1 MKNKKITFWEL
12 VMLNISALYGIR
24 WIARS
29 TSDAYLGLGAIPMW
43 VILMFLFFVPQALMC
58 AEMAAS
64 YPHDGGLAYWVK
76 VAFGTKYGFLVSW
89 MHWTALIFWFASF
102 LTFFS
107 VNATYMV
114 GRPELANNKLLVLVM
129 SIVIIWILSIA
140 SMKGMEFGKYFTS
153 VGSLGSTVPTVCLI
167 VLSFVAIVFL
177 KKAPSASV
185 FTVATLTPKLNMN
198 SLVAISSI
206 MFAYT
211 GAQLAANF
219 ISEMENPQK
228 NYPRAICTAAAII
241 GVLYAIGSIA
251 MTMLL
256 PTSEIQSST
265 GTLDALLRACELLGI
280 PTLFV
285 QVIALG
291 IALSVLGALVLYIA
305 QPTKMLF
312 GFVEPGVFSE
322 RITKVNEHGIPTKA
336 IVFQATLISVLLIG
350 VSYLPGVEAIYN
362 MLVTMTALTTLFPY
376 VFLFLAYGKIKREKE
391 DLDGLYVMTK
401 NKKLA
406 STVTYAVT
414 ALCVFAIICSA
425 LPIMGSTQENIIYE
439 AELIGGSILI
449 IVSGLL
455 IWKKSGLENKV
466 IPVRDVKQTVP
477 ESEPETSGE
486 K

>member
-1 MKNKKITFWEL
+1 MGNKKITFWEL
-12 VMLNISALYGIR
+12 VMLNISALFGIR

-29 TSDAYLGLGAIPMW
+29 TSDTYLGLGAIPMW
-43 VILMFLFFVPQALMC
+43 VLMMFLFFVPQAFMC

-114 GRPELANNKLLVLVM
+114 GRPDLANNKLLVLIM
-129 SIVIIWILSIA
+129 SIAIIWILSIA
-140 SMKGMEFGKYFTS
+140 SMKGMEFGKYLTS
-153 VGSLGSTVPTVCLI
+153 AGSLGSTVPTVCLI
-167 VLSFVAIVFL
+167 VMSFLAVVIL

-185 FTVATLTPKLNMN
+185 YSVATMTPKLTMS
-198 SLVAISSI
+198 SLVEISSI
-206 MFAYT
+206 MFSYT

-228 NYPRAICTAAAII
+228 NYPKAIITAAAII
-241 GVLYAIGSIA
+241 GVLYVIGSTA
-251 MTMLL
+251 LTMLL
-256 PTSEIQSST
+256 PTSKIQSST
-265 GTLDALLRACELLGI
+265 GVLDALTRACDLLGV
-280 PTLFV
+280 PMVFV
-285 QVIALG
+285 QVVAFG

-406 STVTYAVT
+406 AVVTYSVF
-414 ALCVFAIICSA
+414 ALCVFAIICAA
-425 LPIMGSTQENIIYE
+425 LPIMGNTHDNIIYE
-439 AELIGGSILI
+439 AEMIGGSVLI
-449 IVSGLL
+449 VASGLL
-455 IWKKSGLENKV
+455 IWKRSGLKNKV
-466 IPVRDVKQTVP
+466 IPVKDVTQSVP
-477 ESEPETSGE
+477 ESESNE
-486 K
+486 

>member
-1 MKNKKITFWEL
+1 MGNKKITFWEL
-12 VMLNISALYGIR
+12 VMLNISALFGIR

-29 TSDAYLGLGAIPMW
+29 TSDTYLGLGAIPMW
-43 VILMFLFFVPQALMC
+43 VLMMFLFFVPQAFMC

-114 GRPELANNKLLVLVM
+114 GRPDLANNKLLVLIM
-129 SIVIIWILSIA
+129 SIAIIWILSIA
-140 SMKGMEFGKYFTS
+140 SMKGMEFGKYLTS
-153 VGSLGSTVPTVCLI
+153 AGSLGSTVPTVCLI
-167 VLSFVAIVFL
+167 VMSFLAVVIL

-185 FTVATLTPKLNMN
+185 YSVATMTPKLTMS
-198 SLVAISSI
+198 SLVEISSI
-206 MFAYT
+206 MFSYT

-228 NYPRAICTAAAII
+228 NYPKAIITAAAII
-241 GVLYAIGSIA
+241 GVLYVIGSTA
-251 MTMLL
+251 LTMLL
-256 PTSEIQSST
+256 PPSKIQSST
-265 GTLDALLRACELLGI
+265 GILDALTRACELLGV
-280 PTLFV
+280 PMVFV
-285 QVIALG
+285 QVVAFG

-336 IVFQATLISVLLIG
+336 VIFQAILVSTLLIG
-350 VSYLPGVEAIYN
+350 VSYLPGVEVIYN
-362 MLVTMTALTTLFPY
+362 TLVTMTALTTLFPY

-391 DLDGLYVMTK
+391 DLEGLYVMTK

-406 STVTYAVT
+406 AVVTYSVF
-414 ALCVFAIICSA
+414 ALCVFAIICAA
-425 LPIMGSTQENIIYE
+425 LPIMGNTHDNIIYE
-439 AELIGGSILI
+439 AEMIGGSVLI
-449 IVSGLL
+449 VASGLL
-455 IWKKSGLENKV
+455 IWKRSGLKNKV
-466 IPVRDVKQTVP
+466 IPVKDVTQSVP
-477 ESEPETSGE
+477 ESESNE
-486 K
+486 

>member
-1 MKNKKITFWEL
+1 MGNKKITFWEL
-12 VMLNISALYGIR
+12 VMLNISALFGIR

-29 TSDAYLGLGAIPMW
+29 TSDTYLGLGAIPMW
-43 VILMFLFFVPQALMC
+43 VLMMFLFFVPQAFMC

-114 GRPELANNKLLVLVM
+114 GRPDLANNKLLVLIM
-129 SIVIIWILSIA
+129 SIAIIWILSIA
-140 SMKGMEFGKYFTS
+140 SMKGMEFGKYLTS
-153 VGSLGSTVPTVCLI
+153 AGSLGSTVPTVCLI
-167 VLSFVAIVFL
+167 VMSFLAVAIL

-185 FTVATLTPKLNMN
+185 YSVATMTPKLTMS
-198 SLVAISSI
+198 SLVEISSI
-206 MFAYT
+206 MFSYT

-228 NYPRAICTAAAII
+228 NYPKAIITAAAII
-241 GVLYAIGSIA
+241 GVLYVIGSTA
-251 MTMLL
+251 LTMLL
-256 PTSEIQSST
+256 PTSKIQSST
-265 GTLDALLRACELLGI
+265 GVLDALTRACELLGV
-280 PTLFV
+280 PMVFV
-285 QVIALG
+285 QVVAFG

-336 IVFQATLISVLLIG
+336 VIFQAILVSTLLIG
-350 VSYLPGVEAIYN
+350 VSYLPGVEVIYN
-362 MLVTMTALTTLFPY
+362 TLVTMTALTTLFPY

-406 STVTYAVT
+406 AVVTYSVF
-414 ALCVFAIICSA
+414 ALCVFAIVCAA
-425 LPIMGSTQENIIYE
+425 LPIMGNTRDNIIYE
-439 AELIGGSILI
+439 AEMIGGSVLI
-449 IVSGLL
+449 VASGLL
-455 IWKKSGLENKV
+455 IWKRSGLKNKV
-466 IPVRDVKQTVP
+466 IPVKDVKQSVP
-477 ESEPETSGE
+477 ESESNE
-486 K
+486 

>member
-1 MKNKKITFWEL
+1 MGNKKITFWEL
-12 VMLNISALYGIR
+12 VMLNISALFGIR

-29 TSDAYLGLGAIPMW
+29 TSDTYLGLGAIPMW
-43 VILMFLFFVPQALMC
+43 VLMMFLFFVPQAFMC

-114 GRPELANNKLLVLVM
+114 GRPDLANNKLLVLIM
-129 SIVIIWILSIA
+129 SIAIIWILSIA
-140 SMKGMEFGKYFTS
+140 SMKGMEFGKYLTS
-153 VGSLGSTVPTVCLI
+153 AGSLGSTVPTVCLI
-167 VLSFVAIVFL
+167 VMSFLAVVIL

-185 FTVATLTPKLNMN
+185 YSVATMTPKLTMS
-198 SLVAISSI
+198 SLVEISSI
-206 MFAYT
+206 MFSYT

-228 NYPRAICTAAAII
+228 NYPKAIITAAAII
-241 GVLYAIGSIA
+241 GVLYVIGSTA
-251 MTMLL
+251 LTMLL
-256 PTSEIQSST
+256 PTSKIQSST
-265 GTLDALLRACELLGI
+265 GVLDALTRACELLGV
-280 PTLFV
+280 PMVFV
-285 QVIALG
+285 QVVAFG

-406 STVTYAVT
+406 AVVTYSVF
-414 ALCVFAIICSA
+414 ALCVFAIICAA
-425 LPIMGSTQENIIYE
+425 LPIMGNTHDNIIYE
-439 AELIGGSILI
+439 AEMIGGSVLI
-449 IVSGLL
+449 VASGLL
-455 IWKKSGLENKV
+455 IWKRSGLKNKV
-466 IPVRDVKQTVP
+466 IPVKDVTQSVP
-477 ESEPETSGE
+477 ESESNE
-486 K
+486 

>member
-1 MKNKKITFWEL
+1 MGNKKITFWEL
-12 VMLNISALYGIR
+12 VMLNISALFGIR

-29 TSDAYLGLGAIPMW
+29 TSDTYLGLGAIPMW
-43 VILMFLFFVPQALMC
+43 VLMMFLFFVPQAFMC

-114 GRPELANNKLLVLVM
+114 GRPDLANNKLLVLIM
-129 SIVIIWILSIA
+129 SIAIIWILSIA
-140 SMKGMEFGKYFTS
+140 SMKGMEFGKYLTS
-153 VGSLGSTVPTVCLI
+153 AGSLGSTVPTVCLI
-167 VLSFVAIVFL
+167 VMSFLAVVIL

-185 FTVATLTPKLNMN
+185 YSVATMTPKLTMS
-198 SLVAISSI
+198 SLVEISSI
-206 MFAYT
+206 MFSYT

-228 NYPRAICTAAAII
+228 NYPKAIITAAAII
-241 GVLYAIGSIA
+241 GVLYVIGSTA
-251 MTMLL
+251 LTMLL
-256 PTSEIQSST
+256 PTSKIQSST
-265 GTLDALLRACELLGI
+265 GVLDALTRACELLGV
-280 PTLFV
+280 PMVFV
-285 QVIALG
+285 QVVAFG

-336 IVFQATLISVLLIG
+336 VIFQAIMVSTLLIG
-350 VSYLPGVEAIYN
+350 VSYLPGVEVIYN
-362 MLVTMTALTTLFPY
+362 TLVTMTALTTLFPY

-406 STVTYAVT
+406 AVVTYSVF
-414 ALCVFAIICSA
+414 ALCVFAIICAA
-425 LPIMGSTQENIIYE
+425 LPIMGNTHDNIIYE
-439 AELIGGSILI
+439 AEMIGGSVLI
-449 IVSGLL
+449 VASGLL
-455 IWKKSGLENKV
+455 IWKRSGLKNKV
-466 IPVRDVKQTVP
+466 IPVKDVTQSVP
-477 ESEPETSGE
+477 ESESNE
-486 K
+486 

>member
-1 MKNKKITFWEL
+1 MGKKKITFWEL

-43 VILMFLFFVPQALMC
+43 VILMFIFFVPQALMC
-58 AEMAAS
+58 AELASS
-64 YPHDGGLAYWVK
+64 YPNDGGLAYWVK
-76 VAFGTKYGFLVSW
+76 VAYGTKYGFLVSW

-107 VNATYMV
+107 VNATYMI
-114 GRPELANNKLLVLVM
+114 GRPDLANNKLLVLVM
-129 SIVIIWILSIA
+129 SIIIIWVLSIA

-167 VLSFVAIVFL
+167 VLSFLAIVFL

-185 FTVATLTPKLNMN
+185 FTVANLTPKLNMN

-265 GTLDALLRACELLGI
+265 GTLDALMRACELLGI
-280 PTLFV
+280 PSVFV
-285 QVIALG
+285 QVIAFG

-312 GFVEPGVFSE
+312 GFVEPGVFSKK
-322 RITKVNEHGIPTKA
+322 ITEVNEHGIPTKA
-336 IVFQATLISVLLIG
+336 VIFQAILISALLAG

-362 MLVTMTALTTLFPY
+362 ALVTMTALTTLFPY
-376 VFLFLAYGKIKREKE
+376 VLLFLAYGKIKREKE
-391 DLDGLYVMTK
+391 DIPGLYVMTK

-406 STVTYAVT
+406 SVVTYAVT

-425 LPIMGSTQENIIYE
+425 LPIMGSTHENIIYE
-439 AELIGGSILI
+439 AELIGGGALI
-449 IVSGLL
+449 IISGLL
-455 IWKKSGLENKV
+455 IWKHSGLPNKV
-466 IPVRDVKQTVP
+466 IPVKEVKQTVL
-477 ESEPETSGE
+477 EDDEEKGE
-486 K
+486 

>member
-1 MKNKKITFWEL
+1 MGNKKITFWEL
-12 VMLNISALYGIR
+12 VMLNISALFGIR

-29 TSDAYLGLGAIPMW
+29 TSDTYLGLGAIPMW
-43 VILMFLFFVPQALMC
+43 VIMMFLFFVPQAFMC

-114 GRPELANNKLLVLVM
+114 GRPDLANNKLLVLIM
-129 SIVIIWILSIA
+129 SIAIIWILSIA
-140 SMKGMEFGKYFTS
+140 SMKGMEFGKYLTS
-153 VGSLGSTVPTVCLI
+153 AGSLGSTVPTVCLI
-167 VLSFVAIVFL
+167 VMSFLAVVIL

-185 FTVATLTPKLNMN
+185 YSVATMTPKLTMS
-198 SLVAISSI
+198 SLVEISSI
-206 MFAYT
+206 MFSYT

-228 NYPRAICTAAAII
+228 NYPKAIITAAAII
-241 GVLYAIGSIA
+241 GVLYVIGSTA
-251 MTMLL
+251 LTMLL
-256 PTSEIQSST
+256 PTSKIQSST
-265 GTLDALLRACELLGI
+265 GVLDALTRACELLGV
-280 PTLFV
+280 PMVFV
-285 QVIALG
+285 QVVAFG
-291 IALSVLGALVLYIA
+291 IALSVSGALVLYIA

-336 IVFQATLISVLLIG
+336 VIFQAILVSTLLIG
-350 VSYLPGVEAIYN
+350 VSYLPGVEVIYN
-362 MLVTMTALTTLFPY
+362 TLVTMTALTTLFPY

-406 STVTYAVT
+406 AVATYSVF
-414 ALCVFAIICSA
+414 ALCVFAIICAA
-425 LPIMGSTQENIIYE
+425 LPIMGNTHDNIIY
-439 AELIGGSILI
+439 
-449 IVSGLL
+449 
-455 IWKKSGLENKV
+455 
-466 IPVRDVKQTVP
+466 
-477 ESEPETSGE
+477 
-486 K
+486 

>member
-1 MKNKKITFWEL
+1 MGNKKITFWEL
-12 VMLNISALYGIR
+12 VMLNISALFGIR

-29 TSDAYLGLGAIPMW
+29 TSDTYLGLGAIPMW
-43 VILMFLFFVPQALMC
+43 VLMMFLFFVPQAFMC

-114 GRPELANNKLLVLVM
+114 GRPDLANNKLLVLIM
-129 SIVIIWILSIA
+129 SIAIIWILSIA
-140 SMKGMEFGKYFTS
+140 SMKGMEFGKYLTS
-153 VGSLGSTVPTVCLI
+153 AGSLGSTVPTVCLI
-167 VLSFVAIVFL
+167 VMSFLAVVIL

-185 FTVATLTPKLNMN
+185 YSVATMTPKLTMS
-198 SLVAISSI
+198 SLVEISSI
-206 MFAYT
+206 MFSYT

-228 NYPRAICTAAAII
+228 NYPKAIITAAAII
-241 GVLYAIGSIA
+241 GVLYVIGSTA
-251 MTMLL
+251 LTMLL
-256 PTSEIQSST
+256 PTSKIQSST
-265 GTLDALLRACELLGI
+265 GVLDALTRACDLLGV
-280 PTLFV
+280 PMVFV
-285 QVIALG
+285 QVVAFG

-336 IVFQATLISVLLIG
+336 VIFQAILVSTLLIG
-350 VSYLPGVEAIYN
+350 VSYLPGVEVIYN
-362 MLVTMTALTTLFPY
+362 TLVTMTALTTLFPY

-406 STVTYAVT
+406 AVVTYSVF
-414 ALCVFAIICSA
+414 ALCVFAIICAA
-425 LPIMGSTQENIIYE
+425 LPIMGNTHDNIIYE
-439 AELIGGSILI
+439 AEMIGGSVLI
-449 IVSGLL
+449 VASGLL
-455 IWKKSGLENKV
+455 IWKRSGLKNKV
-466 IPVRDVKQTVP
+466 IPVKDVTQSVP
-477 ESEPETSGE
+477 ESESNE
-486 K
+486 

>member
-1 MKNKKITFWEL
+1 MGNKKITFWEL
-12 VMLNISALYGIR
+12 VMLNISALFGIR

-29 TSDAYLGLGAIPMW
+29 TSDTYLGLGAIPMW
-43 VILMFLFFVPQALMC
+43 VLMMFLFFVPQAFMC

-114 GRPELANNKLLVLVM
+114 GRPDLANNKLLVLIM
-129 SIVIIWILSIA
+129 SIAIIWILSIA
-140 SMKGMEFGKYFTS
+140 SMKGMEFGKYLTS
-153 VGSLGSTVPTVCLI
+153 AGSLGSTVPTVCLI
-167 VLSFVAIVFL
+167 VMSFLTVVIL

-185 FTVATLTPKLNMN
+185 YSVATMTPKLTMS
-198 SLVAISSI
+198 SLVEISSI
-206 MFAYT
+206 MFSYT

-228 NYPRAICTAAAII
+228 NYPKAIITAAAII
-241 GVLYAIGSIA
+241 GVLYVIGSTA
-251 MTMLL
+251 LTMLL
-256 PTSEIQSST
+256 PTSKIQSST
-265 GTLDALLRACELLGI
+265 GVLDALTRACELLGV
-280 PTLFV
+280 PMVFV
-285 QVIALG
+285 QVVAFG

-336 IVFQATLISVLLIG
+336 VIFQAILVSTLLIG
-350 VSYLPGVEAIYN
+350 VSYLPGVEVIYN
-362 MLVTMTALTTLFPY
+362 TLVTMTALTTLFPY

-406 STVTYAVT
+406 AVVTYSVF
-414 ALCVFAIICSA
+414 ALCVFAIVCAA
-425 LPIMGSTQENIIYE
+425 LPIMGNTRDNIIYE
-439 AELIGGSILI
+439 AEMIGGSVLI
-449 IVSGLL
+449 VASGLL
-455 IWKKSGLENKV
+455 IWKRSGLKNKV
-466 IPVRDVKQTVP
+466 IPVKDVKQSVP
-477 ESEPETSGE
+477 ESESNE
-486 K
+486 

>member
-1 MKNKKITFWEL
+1 MGNKKITFWEL
-12 VMLNISALYGIR
+12 VMLNISALFGIR

-29 TSDAYLGLGAIPMW
+29 TSDTYLGLGAIPMW
-43 VILMFLFFVPQALMC
+43 VLMMFLFFVPQAFMC

-114 GRPELANNKLLVLVM
+114 GRPDLADNKLLVLIM
-129 SIVIIWILSIA
+129 SIAIIWILSIA
-140 SMKGMEFGKYFTS
+140 SMKGMEFGKYLTS
-153 VGSLGSTVPTVCLI
+153 AGSLGSTVPTVCLI
-167 VLSFVAIVFL
+167 VMSFLAVVIL

-185 FTVATLTPKLNMN
+185 YSVATMTPKLTMS
-198 SLVAISSI
+198 SLVEISSI
-206 MFAYT
+206 MFSYT

-228 NYPRAICTAAAII
+228 NYPKAIITAAAII
-241 GVLYAIGSIA
+241 GVLYVIGSTA
-251 MTMLL
+251 LTMLL
-256 PTSEIQSST
+256 PTSKIQSST
-265 GTLDALLRACELLGI
+265 GVLDALTRACELLGV
-280 PTLFV
+280 PMVFV
-285 QVIALG
+285 QVVAFG

-336 IVFQATLISVLLIG
+336 VIFQAILVSTLLIG
-350 VSYLPGVEAIYN
+350 VSYLPGVEVIYN
-362 MLVTMTALTTLFPY
+362 TLVTMTALTTLFPY

-391 DLDGLYVMTK
+391 DLEGLDVMTK

-406 STVTYAVT
+406 AVVTYSVF
-414 ALCVFAIICSA
+414 ALCVFAIICAA
-425 LPIMGSTQENIIYE
+425 LPIMGNTHDNIIYE
-439 AELIGGSILI
+439 AEMIGGSVLI
-449 IVSGLL
+449 VASGLL
-455 IWKKSGLENKV
+455 IWKRSGLKNKV
-466 IPVRDVKQTVP
+466 IPVKDVTQSVP
-477 ESEPETSGE
+477 ESESNE
-486 K
+486 

>member
-1 MKNKKITFWEL
+1 MGNKKITFWEL
-12 VMLNISALYGIR
+12 VMLNISALFGIR

-29 TSDAYLGLGAIPMW
+29 TSDTYLGLGAIPMW
-43 VILMFLFFVPQALMC
+43 VLMMFLFFVPQAFMC

-114 GRPELANNKLLVLVM
+114 GRPDLANNKLLVLIM
-129 SIVIIWILSIA
+129 SIAIIWILSIA
-140 SMKGMEFGKYFTS
+140 SMKGMEFGKYLTS
-153 VGSLGSTVPTVCLI
+153 AGSLGSTVPTVCLI
-167 VLSFVAIVFL
+167 VMSFLAVVVL

-185 FTVATLTPKLNMN
+185 YSVATMTPKLTMS
-198 SLVAISSI
+198 SLVEISSI
-206 MFAYT
+206 MFSYT

-228 NYPRAICTAAAII
+228 NYPKAIITAAAII
-241 GVLYAIGSIA
+241 GVLYVIGSTA
-251 MTMLL
+251 LTMLL
-256 PTSEIQSST
+256 PTSKIQSST
-265 GTLDALLRACELLGI
+265 GVLDALTRACELLGV
-280 PTLFV
+280 PMVFV
-285 QVIALG
+285 QVVAFG

-336 IVFQATLISVLLIG
+336 VIFQAILVSTLLIG
-350 VSYLPGVEAIYN
+350 VSYLRGVEVIYN
-362 MLVTMTALTTLFPY
+362 TLVTMTALTTLFPY

-406 STVTYAVT
+406 AVVTYSVF
-414 ALCVFAIICSA
+414 ALCVFAIICAA
-425 LPIMGSTQENIIYE
+425 LPIMGNTRDNIIYE
-439 AELIGGSILI
+439 AEMIGGSVLI
-449 IVSGLL
+449 VASGLL
-455 IWKKSGLENKV
+455 IWKRSGLKNKV
-466 IPVRDVKQTVP
+466 IPVKDVTQSVP
-477 ESEPETSGE
+477 ESESNE
-486 K
+486 

>member
-1 MKNKKITFWEL
+1 MGNKKITFWEL
-12 VMLNISALYGIR
+12 VMLNISALFGIR

-29 TSDAYLGLGAIPMW
+29 TSDTYLGLGAIPMW
-43 VILMFLFFVPQALMC
+43 VLMMFLFFVPQAFMC

-114 GRPELANNKLLVLVM
+114 GRPDLANNKLLVLIM
-129 SIVIIWILSIA
+129 SIAIIWILSIA
-140 SMKGMEFGKYFTS
+140 SMKGMEFGKYLTS
-153 VGSLGSTVPTVCLI
+153 AGSLGSTVPTVCLI
-167 VLSFVAIVFL
+167 VMSFLTVVIL

-185 FTVATLTPKLNMN
+185 YSMATMTPKLTMS
-198 SLVAISSI
+198 SLVEISSI
-206 MFAYT
+206 MFSYT

-228 NYPRAICTAAAII
+228 NYPKAIITAAAII
-241 GVLYAIGSIA
+241 GVLYVIGSTA
-251 MTMLL
+251 LTMLL
-256 PTSEIQSST
+256 PPSKIQSST
-265 GTLDALLRACELLGI
+265 GVLDALTRACELLGV
-280 PTLFV
+280 PMVFV
-285 QVIALG
+285 QVVAFG

-336 IVFQATLISVLLIG
+336 VIFQAILVSTLLIG
-350 VSYLPGVEAIYN
+350 VSYLPGVEVIYN
-362 MLVTMTALTTLFPY
+362 TLVTMTALTTLFPY

-391 DLDGLYVMTK
+391 DLAGLYVMTK

-406 STVTYAVT
+406 AVVTYSVF
-414 ALCVFAIICSA
+414 ALCVFAIICAA
-425 LPIMGSTQENIIYE
+425 LPIMGNTHDNIIYE
-439 AELIGGSILI
+439 AEMIGGSVLI
-449 IVSGLL
+449 VASGLL
-455 IWKKSGLENKV
+455 IWKRSGLKNKV
-466 IPVRDVKQTVP
+466 IPVKDVKQSVP
-477 ESEPETSGE
+477 ESESNE
-486 K
+486 

>member
-1 MKNKKITFWEL
+1 MGNKKITFWEL
-12 VMLNISALYGIR
+12 VMLNISALFGIR

-29 TSDAYLGLGAIPMW
+29 TSDTYLGLGAIPMW
-43 VILMFLFFVPQALMC
+43 VLMMFLFFVPQAFMC

-114 GRPELANNKLLVLVM
+114 GRPDLANNKLLVLIM
-129 SIVIIWILSIA
+129 SIAIIWILSIA
-140 SMKGMEFGKYFTS
+140 SMKGMEFGKYLTS
-153 VGSLGSTVPTVCLI
+153 AGSLGSTVPTVCLI
-167 VLSFVAIVFL
+167 VMSFLAVVVL

-185 FTVATLTPKLNMN
+185 YSVATMTPKLTMS
-198 SLVAISSI
+198 SLVEISSI
-206 MFAYT
+206 MFSYT

-228 NYPRAICTAAAII
+228 NYPKAIITAAAII
-241 GVLYAIGSIA
+241 GVLYVIGSTA
-251 MTMLL
+251 LTMLL
-256 PTSEIQSST
+256 PTSKIQSST
-265 GTLDALLRACELLGI
+265 GVLDALTRACELLGV
-280 PTLFV
+280 PMVFV
-285 QVIALG
+285 QVVAFG

-336 IVFQATLISVLLIG
+336 VIFQAILVSTLLIG
-350 VSYLPGVEAIYN
+350 VSYLPGVEVIYN
-362 MLVTMTALTTLFPY
+362 TLVTMTALTTLFPY

-406 STVTYAVT
+406 AVVTYSVF
-414 ALCVFAIICSA
+414 ALCVFAIICAA
-425 LPIMGSTQENIIYE
+425 LPIMGNTRDNIIYE
-439 AELIGGSILI
+439 AEMIGGSVLI
-449 IVSGLL
+449 VASGLL
-455 IWKKSGLENKV
+455 IWKRSGLKNKV
-466 IPVRDVKQTVP
+466 IPVKDVTQSVP
-477 ESEPETSGE
+477 ESESNE
-486 K
+486 

>member
-1 MKNKKITFWEL
+1 MGNKKITFWEL
-12 VMLNISALYGIR
+12 VMLNISALFGIR

-29 TSDAYLGLGAIPMW
+29 TSDTYLGLGAIPMW
-43 VILMFLFFVPQALMC
+43 VLMMFLFFVPQAFMC

-114 GRPELANNKLLVLVM
+114 GRPDLADNKLLVLIM
-129 SIVIIWILSIA
+129 SIAIIWILSIA
-140 SMKGMEFGKYFTS
+140 SMKGMEFGKYLTS
-153 VGSLGSTVPTVCLI
+153 AGSLGSTVPTVCLI
-167 VLSFVAIVFL
+167 VMSFLAVVIL

-185 FTVATLTPKLNMN
+185 YSVATMTPKLTMS
-198 SLVAISSI
+198 SLVEISSI
-206 MFAYT
+206 MFSYT

-228 NYPRAICTAAAII
+228 NYPKAIITAAAII
-241 GVLYAIGSIA
+241 GVLYVIGSTA
-251 MTMLL
+251 LTMLL
-256 PTSEIQSST
+256 PTSKIQSST
-265 GTLDALLRACELLGI
+265 GVLDALTRACELLGV
-280 PTLFV
+280 PMVFV
-285 QVIALG
+285 QVVAFG

-336 IVFQATLISVLLIG
+336 VIFQAILVSTLLIG
-350 VSYLPGVEAIYN
+350 VSYLPGVEVIYN
-362 MLVTMTALTTLFPY
+362 TLVTMTALTTLFPY

-391 DLDGLYVMTK
+391 DLEGLYVMTK

-406 STVTYAVT
+406 AVVTYSVF
-414 ALCVFAIICSA
+414 ALCVFAIICAA
-425 LPIMGSTQENIIYE
+425 LPIMGNTHDNIIYE
-439 AELIGGSILI
+439 AEMIGGSVLI
-449 IVSGLL
+449 VASGLL
-455 IWKKSGLENKV
+455 IWKRSGLKNKV
-466 IPVRDVKQTVP
+466 IPVKDVTQSVP
-477 ESEPETSGE
+477 ESESNE
-486 K
+486 

>member
-1 MKNKKITFWEL
+1 MGNKKITFWEL
-12 VMLNISALYGIR
+12 VMLNISALFGIR

-29 TSDAYLGLGAIPMW
+29 TSDTYLGLGAIPMW
-43 VILMFLFFVPQALMC
+43 VLMMFLFFVPQAFMC

-114 GRPELANNKLLVLVM
+114 GRPDLANNKLLVLIM
-129 SIVIIWILSIA
+129 SIAIIWILSIA
-140 SMKGMEFGKYFTS
+140 SMKGMEFGKYLTS
-153 VGSLGSTVPTVCLI
+153 AGSLGSTVPTVCLI
-167 VLSFVAIVFL
+167 VMSFLAVAIL

-185 FTVATLTPKLNMN
+185 YSVATMTPKLTMS
-198 SLVAISSI
+198 SLVEISSI
-206 MFAYT
+206 MFSYT

-228 NYPRAICTAAAII
+228 NYPKAIITAAAII
-241 GVLYAIGSIA
+241 GVLYVIGSTA
-251 MTMLL
+251 LTMLL
-256 PTSEIQSST
+256 PTSKIQSST
-265 GTLDALLRACELLGI
+265 GVLDALTRACELLGV
-280 PTLFV
+280 PMVFV
-285 QVIALG
+285 QVVAFG

-336 IVFQATLISVLLIG
+336 VIFQAILVSTLLIG
-350 VSYLPGVEAIYN
+350 VSYLPGVEVIYN
-362 MLVTMTALTTLFPY
+362 TLVTMTALTTLFPY

-391 DLDGLYVMTK
+391 DLDGLYVMTT

-406 STVTYAVT
+406 AVVTYSVF
-414 ALCVFAIICSA
+414 ALCVFAIVCAA
-425 LPIMGSTQENIIYE
+425 LPIMGNTRDNIIYE
-439 AELIGGSILI
+439 AEMIGGSVLI
-449 IVSGLL
+449 VASGLL
-455 IWKKSGLENKV
+455 IWKRSGLKNKV
-466 IPVRDVKQTVP
+466 IPVKDVKQSVP
-477 ESEPETSGE
+477 ESESNE
-486 K
+486 

>member
-1 MKNKKITFWEL
+1 MGNKKITFWEL
-12 VMLNISALYGIR
+12 VMLNISALFGIR

-29 TSDAYLGLGAIPMW
+29 TSDTYLGLGAIPMW
-43 VILMFLFFVPQALMC
+43 VLMMFLFFVPQAFMC

-76 VAFGTKYGFLVSW
+76 VAFRTKYGFLVSW

-114 GRPELANNKLLVLVM
+114 GRPDLANNKLLVLIM
-129 SIVIIWILSIA
+129 SIAIIWILSIA
-140 SMKGMEFGKYFTS
+140 SMKGMEFGKYLTS
-153 VGSLGSTVPTVCLI
+153 AGSLGSTVPTVCLI
-167 VLSFVAIVFL
+167 VMSFLAVVIL

-185 FTVATLTPKLNMN
+185 YSVATMTPKLTMS
-198 SLVAISSI
+198 SLVEISSI
-206 MFAYT
+206 MFSYT
-211 GAQLAANF
+211 GAQLAAIF

-228 NYPRAICTAAAII
+228 NYPKAIITAAAII
-241 GVLYAIGSIA
+241 GVLYVIGSTA
-251 MTMLL
+251 LTMLL
-256 PTSEIQSST
+256 PTSKIQSST
-265 GTLDALLRACELLGI
+265 GVLDALTRACELLGV
-280 PTLFV
+280 PMVFV
-285 QVIALG
+285 QVVAFG

-336 IVFQATLISVLLIG
+336 VIFQAILVSTLLIG
-350 VSYLPGVEAIYN
+350 VSYLPGVEVIYN
-362 MLVTMTALTTLFPY
+362 TLVTMTALTTLFPY

-406 STVTYAVT
+406 AVVTYSVF
-414 ALCVFAIICSA
+414 ALCVFAIICAA
-425 LPIMGSTQENIIYE
+425 LPIMGNTHDNIIYE
-439 AELIGGSILI
+439 AEMIGGSVLI
-449 IVSGLL
+449 VASGLL
-455 IWKKSGLENKV
+455 IWKRSGLKNKV
-466 IPVRDVKQTVP
+466 IPVKDVTQSVP
-477 ESEPETSGE
+477 ESESNE
-486 K
+486 

>member
-1 MKNKKITFWEL
+1 MGNKKITFWEL
-12 VMLNISALYGIR
+12 VMLNISALFGIR

-29 TSDAYLGLGAIPMW
+29 TSDTYLGLGAIPMW
-43 VILMFLFFVPQALMC
+43 VLMMFLFFVPQAFMC

-114 GRPELANNKLLVLVM
+114 GRPDLADNKLLVLIM
-129 SIVIIWILSIA
+129 SIAIIWILSIA
-140 SMKGMEFGKYFTS
+140 SMKGMEFGKYLTS
-153 VGSLGSTVPTVCLI
+153 AGSLGSTVPTVCLI
-167 VLSFVAIVFL
+167 VMSFLAVVIL

-185 FTVATLTPKLNMN
+185 YSVATMTPKLTMS
-198 SLVAISSI
+198 SLVEISSI
-206 MFAYT
+206 MFSYT

-228 NYPRAICTAAAII
+228 NYPKAIITAAAII
-241 GVLYAIGSIA
+241 GVLYVIGSTA
-251 MTMLL
+251 LTMLL
-256 PTSEIQSST
+256 PPSKIQSST
-265 GTLDALLRACELLGI
+265 GVLDALTRACELLGV
-280 PTLFV
+280 PMVFV
-285 QVIALG
+285 QVVAFG

-336 IVFQATLISVLLIG
+336 VIFQAILVYTLLIG
-350 VSYLPGVEAIYN
+350 VSYLPGVEVIYN
-362 MLVTMTALTTLFPY
+362 TLVTMTALTTLFPY

-391 DLDGLYVMTK
+391 DLAGLYVMTK

-406 STVTYAVT
+406 AVVTYSVF
-414 ALCVFAIICSA
+414 ALCVFAIICAA
-425 LPIMGSTQENIIYE
+425 LPIMGNTHDNIIYE
-439 AELIGGSILI
+439 AEMIGGSVLI
-449 IVSGLL
+449 VASGLL
-455 IWKKSGLENKV
+455 IWKRSGLKNKV
-466 IPVRDVKQTVP
+466 IPVKDVKQSVP
-477 ESEPETSGE
+477 ESESNE
-486 K
+486 

>member
-1 MKNKKITFWEL
+1 MGNKKITFWEL
-12 VMLNISALYGIR
+12 VMLNISALFGIR

-29 TSDAYLGLGAIPMW
+29 TSDTYLGLGAIPMW
-43 VILMFLFFVPQALMC
+43 VLMMFLFFVPQAFMC

-89 MHWTALIFWFASF
+89 MHWTALIFWFACF

-114 GRPELANNKLLVLVM
+114 GRSDLANNKLPVLIM
-129 SIVIIWILSIA
+129 SIAIIWILSIA
-140 SMKGMEFGKYFTS
+140 SMKGMEFGKYLTS
-153 VGSLGSTVPTVCLI
+153 AGSLGSTVPTVCLI
-167 VLSFVAIVFL
+167 VMSFLAVVIL

-185 FTVATLTPKLNMN
+185 YSVATMTPKLTMS
-198 SLVAISSI
+198 SLVEISSI
-206 MFAYT
+206 MFSYT

-228 NYPRAICTAAAII
+228 NYPKAIITAAAII
-241 GVLYAIGSIA
+241 GVLYVIGSTA
-251 MTMLL
+251 LTMLL
-256 PTSEIQSST
+256 PPSKIQSST
-265 GTLDALLRACELLGI
+265 GILDALTRACELLGVPMVFI
-280 PTLFV
+280 
-285 QVIALG
+285 QVVAFG

-336 IVFQATLISVLLIG
+336 VIFQAILVSTLLIG
-350 VSYLPGVEAIYN
+350 VSYLPGVEVIYN
-362 MLVTMTALTTLFPY
+362 TLVTMTALTTLFPY

-391 DLDGLYVMTK
+391 DLEGLYVMTK

-406 STVTYAVT
+406 AVVTYSVF
-414 ALCVFAIICSA
+414 ALCVFAIICAA
-425 LPIMGSTQENIIYE
+425 LPIMGNTHDNIIYE
-439 AELIGGSILI
+439 AEMIGGSVLI
-449 IVSGLL
+449 VASGLL
-455 IWKKSGLENKV
+455 IWKRSGLKNKV
-466 IPVRDVKQTVP
+466 IPVKDVKQSVP
-477 ESEPETSGE
+477 GSESNE
-486 K
+486 

>member
-1 MKNKKITFWEL
+1 MGNKKITFWEL
-12 VMLNISALYGIR
+12 VMLNISALFGIR

-29 TSDAYLGLGAIPMW
+29 TSDTYLGLGAIPMW
-43 VILMFLFFVPQALMC
+43 VLMMFLFFVPQAFMC

-114 GRPELANNKLLVLVM
+114 GRPDLANNKLLVLIM
-129 SIVIIWILSIA
+129 SIAIIWILSIA
-140 SMKGMEFGKYFTS
+140 SMKGMEFGKYLTS
-153 VGSLGSTVPTVCLI
+153 AGSLGSTVPTVCLI
-167 VLSFVAIVFL
+167 VMSFLAVVVL
-177 KKAPSASV
+177 KKAPSVSV
-185 FTVATLTPKLNMN
+185 YSVATMTPKLTMS
-198 SLVAISSI
+198 SLVEISSI
-206 MFAYT
+206 MFSYT

-228 NYPRAICTAAAII
+228 NYPKAIITAAAII
-241 GVLYAIGSIA
+241 GVLYVIGSTA
-251 MTMLL
+251 LTMLL
-256 PTSEIQSST
+256 PTSKIQSST
-265 GTLDALLRACELLGI
+265 GILDALTRACELLGV
-280 PTLFV
+280 PMVFV
-285 QVIALG
+285 QVVAFG

-336 IVFQATLISVLLIG
+336 VIFQAILVSILLIG
-350 VSYLPGVEAIYN
+350 VSYLPGVEVIYN
-362 MLVTMTALTTLFPY
+362 TLVTMTALTTLFPY

-391 DLDGLYVMTK
+391 DLEGLYVMTK

-406 STVTYAVT
+406 AVVTYSVF
-414 ALCVFAIICSA
+414 ALCVFAIICAA
-425 LPIMGSTQENIIYE
+425 LPIMGNTHDNIIYE
-439 AELIGGSILI
+439 AEMIGGSVLI
-449 IVSGLL
+449 VASGLL
-455 IWKKSGLENKV
+455 IWKRSGLKNKV
-466 IPVRDVKQTVP
+466 IPVKDVKQSVS
-477 ESEPETSGE
+477 ESESNE
-486 K
+486 

>member
-1 MKNKKITFWEL
+1 MGNKKITFWEL
-12 VMLNISALYGIR
+12 VMLNISALFGIR

-29 TSDAYLGLGAIPMW
+29 TSDTYLGLGAIPMW
-43 VILMFLFFVPQALMC
+43 VLMMFLFFVPQAFMC

-114 GRPELANNKLLVLVM
+114 GRPDLANNKLLVLIM
-129 SIVIIWILSIA
+129 SIAIIWILSIA
-140 SMKGMEFGKYFTS
+140 SMKGMEFGKYLTS
-153 VGSLGSTVPTVCLI
+153 AGSLGSTVPTVCLI
-167 VLSFVAIVFL
+167 VMSFLAVVIL

-185 FTVATLTPKLNMN
+185 YSVATMTPKLTMS
-198 SLVAISSI
+198 SLVEISSI
-206 MFAYT
+206 MFSYT

-228 NYPRAICTAAAII
+228 NYPKAIITAAAII
-241 GVLYAIGSIA
+241 GVLYVIGSTA
-251 MTMLL
+251 LTMLL
-256 PTSEIQSST
+256 PTSKIQSST
-265 GTLDALLRACELLGI
+265 GVLDALTRACELLGV
-280 PTLFV
+280 PMVFV
-285 QVIALG
+285 QVVAFG

-336 IVFQATLISVLLIG
+336 IIFQATLISVLLIG

-406 STVTYAVT
+406 AVVTYSVF
-414 ALCVFAIICSA
+414 ALCVFAIICAA
-425 LPIMGSTQENIIYE
+425 LPIMGNTHDNIIYE
-439 AELIGGSILI
+439 AEMIGGSVLI
-449 IVSGLL
+449 VASGLL
-455 IWKKSGLENKV
+455 IWKRSGLKNKV
-466 IPVRDVKQTVP
+466 IPVKDVTQSVP
-477 ESEPETSGE
+477 ESESNE
-486 K
+486 

>member
-1 MKNKKITFWEL
+1 MGNKKITFWEL
-12 VMLNISALYGIR
+12 VMLNISALFGIR

-29 TSDAYLGLGAIPMW
+29 TSDTYLGLGAIPMW
-43 VILMFLFFVPQALMC
+43 VLMMFLFFVPQAFMC

-114 GRPELANNKLLVLVM
+114 GRPDLANNKLLVLIM
-129 SIVIIWILSIA
+129 SIAIIWILSIA
-140 SMKGMEFGKYFTS
+140 SMKGMEFGKYLTS
-153 VGSLGSTVPTVCLI
+153 AGSLGSTVPTVCLI
-167 VLSFVAIVFL
+167 VMSFLAVVIL

-185 FTVATLTPKLNMN
+185 YSVATMTPKLTMS
-198 SLVAISSI
+198 SLVEISSI
-206 MFAYT
+206 MFSYT

-228 NYPRAICTAAAII
+228 NYPKAIITAAAII
-241 GVLYAIGSIA
+241 GVLYVIGSTA
-251 MTMLL
+251 LTMLL
-256 PTSEIQSST
+256 PPSKIQSST
-265 GTLDALLRACELLGI
+265 GILDALTRACELLGV
-280 PTLFV
+280 PMVFV
-285 QVIALG
+285 QVVAFG

-336 IVFQATLISVLLIG
+336 VIFQAILVSTLLIG
-350 VSYLPGVEAIYN
+350 VSYLPGVEVIYN
-362 MLVTMTALTTLFPY
+362 TLVTMTALTTLFPY

-406 STVTYAVT
+406 AVVTYSVF
-414 ALCVFAIICSA
+414 ALCVFAIICAA
-425 LPIMGSTQENIIYE
+425 LPIMGNTHDNIIYE
-439 AELIGGSILI
+439 AEMIGGSVLI
-449 IVSGLL
+449 VVSGLL
-455 IWKKSGLENKV
+455 IWKRSGLKNKV
-466 IPVRDVKQTVP
+466 IPVKDVTQSVP
-477 ESEPETSGE
+477 ESESNE
-486 K
+486 

>member
-1 MKNKKITFWEL
+1 MGNKKITFWEL
-12 VMLNISALYGIR
+12 VMLNISALFGIR

-29 TSDAYLGLGAIPMW
+29 TSDTYLGLGAIPMW
-43 VILMFLFFVPQALMC
+43 VLMMFLFFVPQAFMC

-114 GRPELANNKLLVLVM
+114 GRPDLANNKLLVLIM
-129 SIVIIWILSIA
+129 SIAIIWILSIA
-140 SMKGMEFGKYFTS
+140 SMKGMEFGKYLTS
-153 VGSLGSTVPTVCLI
+153 AGSLGSTVPTVCLI
-167 VLSFVAIVFL
+167 VMSFLAVAIL

-185 FTVATLTPKLNMN
+185 YSVATMTPKLTMS
-198 SLVAISSI
+198 SLVEISSI
-206 MFAYT
+206 MFSYT

-228 NYPRAICTAAAII
+228 HDPKAIITAAAII
-241 GVLYAIGSIA
+241 GVLYVIGSTA
-251 MTMLL
+251 LTMLL
-256 PTSEIQSST
+256 PTSKIQSST
-265 GTLDALLRACELLGI
+265 GVLDALTRACELLGV
-280 PTLFV
+280 PMVFV
-285 QVIALG
+285 QVVAFG

-336 IVFQATLISVLLIG
+336 VIFQAILVSTLLIG
-350 VSYLPGVEAIYN
+350 VSYLPGVEVIYN
-362 MLVTMTALTTLFPY
+362 TLVTMTALTTLFPY

-406 STVTYAVT
+406 AVVTYSVF
-414 ALCVFAIICSA
+414 ALCVFAIVCAA
-425 LPIMGSTQENIIYE
+425 LPIMGNTRDNIIYE
-439 AELIGGSILI
+439 AEMIGGSVLI
-449 IVSGLL
+449 VASGLL
-455 IWKKSGLENKV
+455 IWKRSGLKNKV
-466 IPVRDVKQTVP
+466 IPVKDVKQSVP
-477 ESEPETSGE
+477 ESESNE
-486 K
+486 

>member
-1 MKNKKITFWEL
+1 MGNKKITFWEL
-12 VMLNISALYGIR
+12 VMLNISALFGIR

-29 TSDAYLGLGAIPMW
+29 TSDTYLGLGAIPMW
-43 VILMFLFFVPQALMC
+43 VLMMFLFFVPQAFMC

-114 GRPELANNKLLVLVM
+114 GRPDLANNKLLVLIM
-129 SIVIIWILSIA
+129 SIAIIWILSIA
-140 SMKGMEFGKYFTS
+140 SMKGMEFGKYLTS
-153 VGSLGSTVPTVCLI
+153 AGSLGSTVPTVCLI
-167 VLSFVAIVFL
+167 VMSFLAVVIL

-185 FTVATLTPKLNMN
+185 YSVATMTPKLTMS
-198 SLVAISSI
+198 SLVEISSI
-206 MFAYT
+206 MFSYT

-228 NYPRAICTAAAII
+228 NYPKAIITAAAII
-241 GVLYAIGSIA
+241 GVLYVIGSTA
-251 MTMLL
+251 LTMLL
-256 PTSEIQSST
+256 PPSKIQSST
-265 GTLDALLRACELLGI
+265 GVLDALTRACELLGV
-280 PTLFV
+280 PMVFV
-285 QVIALG
+285 QVVAFG

-336 IVFQATLISVLLIG
+336 VIFQAILVSTLLIG
-350 VSYLPGVEAIYN
+350 VSYLPGVEVIYN
-362 MLVTMTALTTLFPY
+362 TLVTMTALTTLFPY

-391 DLDGLYVMTK
+391 DLEGLYVMTK

-406 STVTYAVT
+406 AVVTYSVF
-414 ALCVFAIICSA
+414 ALCVFAIICAA
-425 LPIMGSTQENIIYE
+425 LPIMGNTRDNIIYE
-439 AELIGGSILI
+439 AEMIGGSVLI
-449 IVSGLL
+449 VASGLL
-455 IWKKSGLENKV
+455 IWKRSGLKNKV
-466 IPVRDVKQTVP
+466 IPVKDITQSVP
-477 ESEPETSGE
+477 ESESNE
-486 K
+486 

>member
-1 MKNKKITFWEL
+1 MGKKKITFWEL

-43 VILMFLFFVPQALMC
+43 VILMFIFFVPQALMC
-58 AEMAAS
+58 AELASS
-64 YPHDGGLAYWVK
+64 YPNDGGLAYWVK
-76 VAFGTKYGFLVSW
+76 VAYGTKYGFLVSW

-107 VNATYMV
+107 VNATYMI
-114 GRPELANNKLLVLVM
+114 GRPDLANNKLLVLVM
-129 SIVIIWILSIA
+129 SIIIIWVLSIA

-167 VLSFVAIVFL
+167 VLSFLAIVFL

-185 FTVATLTPKLNMN
+185 FTVANLTPKLNMN

-265 GTLDALLRACELLGI
+265 GTLDALMRACELLGI
-280 PTLFV
+280 PSVFV
-285 QVIALG
+285 QVIAFG
-291 IALSVLGALVLYIA
+291 IALS
-305 QPTKMLF
+305 
-312 GFVEPGVFSE
+312 
-322 RITKVNEHGIPTKA
+322 
-336 IVFQATLISVLLIG
+336 
-350 VSYLPGVEAIYN
+350 
-362 MLVTMTALTTLFPY
+362 
-376 VFLFLAYGKIKREKE
+376 
-391 DLDGLYVMTK
+391 
-401 NKKLA
+401 
-406 STVTYAVT
+406 
-414 ALCVFAIICSA
+414 
-425 LPIMGSTQENIIYE
+425 
-439 AELIGGSILI
+439 
-449 IVSGLL
+449 
-455 IWKKSGLENKV
+455 
-466 IPVRDVKQTVP
+466 
-477 ESEPETSGE
+477 
-486 K
+486 

>member
-1 MKNKKITFWEL
+1 MGNKKITFWEL
-12 VMLNISALYGIR
+12 VMLNISALFGIR

-29 TSDAYLGLGAIPMW
+29 TSDTYLGLGAIPMW
-43 VILMFLFFVPQALMC
+43 VLMMFLFFVPQAFMC

-114 GRPELANNKLLVLVM
+114 GRPDLANNKLLVLIM
-129 SIVIIWILSIA
+129 SIAIIWILSIA
-140 SMKGMEFGKYFTS
+140 SMKGMEFGKYLTS
-153 VGSLGSTVPTVCLI
+153 AGSLGSTVPTVCLI
-167 VLSFVAIVFL
+167 VMSFLAVVIL

-185 FTVATLTPKLNMN
+185 YSVATMTPKLTMS
-198 SLVAISSI
+198 SLVEISSI
-206 MFAYT
+206 MFSYT

-219 ISEMENPQK
+219 VSEMENPQK
-228 NYPRAICTAAAII
+228 NYPKAIITAAAII
-241 GVLYAIGSIA
+241 GVLYVIGSTA
-251 MTMLL
+251 LTMLL
-256 PTSEIQSST
+256 PPSKIQSST
-265 GTLDALLRACELLGI
+265 GILDALTRACELLGV
-280 PTLFV
+280 PMVFV
-285 QVIALG
+285 QVVAFG

-336 IVFQATLISVLLIG
+336 VIFQAILVSTLLIG
-350 VSYLPGVEAIYN
+350 VSYLPGVEVIYN
-362 MLVTMTALTTLFPY
+362 TLVTMTALTTLFPY

-406 STVTYAVT
+406 AVVTYSVF
-414 ALCVFAIICSA
+414 ALCVFAIICAA
-425 LPIMGSTQENIIYE
+425 LPIMGNTHDNIIYE
-439 AELIGGSILI
+439 AEMIGGSVLI
-449 IVSGLL
+449 VVSGLL
-455 IWKKSGLENKV
+455 IWKRSGLKNKV
-466 IPVRDVKQTVP
+466 IPVKDVTQSVP
-477 ESEPETSGE
+477 ESESNE
-486 K
+486 

>member
-1 MKNKKITFWEL
+1 MGNKKITFWEL
-12 VMLNISALYGIR
+12 VMLNISALFGIR

-29 TSDAYLGLGAIPMW
+29 TSDTYLGLGTIPMW
-43 VILMFLFFVPQALMC
+43 VLMMFLFFVPQAFMC

-114 GRPELANNKLLVLVM
+114 GRPDLANNKLLVLIM
-129 SIVIIWILSIA
+129 SIAIIWILSIA
-140 SMKGMEFGKYFTS
+140 SMKGMEFGKYLTS
-153 VGSLGSTVPTVCLI
+153 AGSLGSTVPTVCLI
-167 VLSFVAIVFL
+167 VMSFLAVAIL

-185 FTVATLTPKLNMN
+185 YSVATMTPKLTMS
-198 SLVAISSI
+198 SLVEISSI
-206 MFAYT
+206 MFSYT

-228 NYPRAICTAAAII
+228 NYPKAIITAAAII
-241 GVLYAIGSIA
+241 GVLYVIGSTA
-251 MTMLL
+251 LTMLL
-256 PTSEIQSST
+256 PTSKIQSST
-265 GTLDALLRACELLGI
+265 GVLDALTRACELLGV
-280 PTLFV
+280 PMVFV
-285 QVIALG
+285 QVVAFG

-336 IVFQATLISVLLIG
+336 VIFQAILVSTLLIG
-350 VSYLPGVEAIYN
+350 VSYLPGVEVIYN
-362 MLVTMTALTTLFPY
+362 TLVTMTALTTLFPY

-406 STVTYAVT
+406 AVVTYSVF
-414 ALCVFAIICSA
+414 ALCVFAIVCAA
-425 LPIMGSTQENIIYE
+425 LPIMGNTRDNIIYE
-439 AELIGGSILI
+439 AEMIGGSVLI
-449 IVSGLL
+449 VASGLL
-455 IWKKSGLENKV
+455 IWKRSGLKNKV
-466 IPVRDVKQTVP
+466 IPVKDVKQSVP
-477 ESEPETSGE
+477 ESESNE
-486 K
+486 

>member
-1 MKNKKITFWEL
+1 MGKKKITFWEL

-43 VILMFLFFVPQALMC
+43 VILMFIFFVPQALMC
-58 AEMAAS
+58 AELASS
-64 YPHDGGLAYWVK
+64 YPNDGGLAYWVK
-76 VAFGTKYGFLVSW
+76 VAYGTKYGFLVSW

-107 VNATYMV
+107 VNATYMI
-114 GRPELANNKLLVLVM
+114 GRPDLANNKLLVLVM
-129 SIVIIWILSIA
+129 SIIIIWVLSIA

-167 VLSFVAIVFL
+167 VLSFLAIVFL

-185 FTVATLTPKLNMN
+185 FTVANLTPKLNMN

-265 GTLDALLRACELLGI
+265 GTLDALMRACELLGI
-280 PTLFV
+280 PSVFV
-285 QVIALG
+285 QVIAFG

-312 GFVEPGVFSE
+312 GFVEPGVFSKK
-322 RITKVNEHGIPTKA
+322 ITEVNEHGIPTKA
-336 IVFQATLISVLLIG
+336 VIFQAILISALLAG

-362 MLVTMTALTTLFPY
+362 ALVTMTALTTLFPY
-376 VFLFLAYGKIKREKE
+376 VLLFLAYGKIKREKE
-391 DLDGLYVMTK
+391 DIPGLYVMTK

-406 STVTYAVT
+406 SVVTYAVT

-425 LPIMGSTQENIIYE
+425 LPIMGSTHENIIYE
-439 AELIGGSILI
+439 AELIGGGALI
-449 IVSGLL
+449 IISGLL
-455 IWKKSGLENKV
+455 IWKHSGLPNKV
-466 IPVRDVKQTVP
+466 VPVKDVKQTVL
-477 ESEPETSGE
+477 EEDEEKGE
-486 K
+486 

>member
-1 MKNKKITFWEL
+1 M
-12 VMLNISALYGIR
+12 
-24 WIARS
+24 AR
-29 TSDAYLGLGAIPMW
+29 T
-43 VILMFLFFVPQALMC
+43 
-58 AEMAAS
+58 
-64 YPHDGGLAYWVK
+64 
-76 VAFGTKYGFLVSW
+76 
-89 MHWTALIFWFASF
+89 
-102 LTFFS
+102 
-107 VNATYMV
+107 
-114 GRPELANNKLLVLVM
+114 
-129 SIVIIWILSIA
+129 
-140 SMKGMEFGKYFTS
+140 
-153 VGSLGSTVPTVCLI
+153 
-167 VLSFVAIVFL
+167 
-177 KKAPSASV
+177 
-185 FTVATLTPKLNMN
+185 TLTPKLNMN
-198 SLVAISSI
+198 SLVAIASI

>member
-1 MKNKKITFWEL
+1 MGNKKITFWEL
-12 VMLNISALYGIR
+12 VMLNISALFGIR

-29 TSDAYLGLGAIPMW
+29 TSDTYLGLGAIPMW
-43 VILMFLFFVPQALMC
+43 VLMMFLFFVPQAFMC

-114 GRPELANNKLLVLVM
+114 GRPDLANNKLLVLIM
-129 SIVIIWILSIA
+129 SIAIIWILSIA
-140 SMKGMEFGKYFTS
+140 SMKGMEFGKYLTS
-153 VGSLGSTVPTVCLI
+153 AGSLGSTVPTVCLI
-167 VLSFVAIVFL
+167 VMSFLAVVIL

-185 FTVATLTPKLNMN
+185 YSVATMTPKLTMS
-198 SLVAISSI
+198 SLVEISSI
-206 MFAYT
+206 MFSYT

-219 ISEMENPQK
+219 ISEMENLQK
-228 NYPRAICTAAAII
+228 NYPKAIITAAAII
-241 GVLYAIGSIA
+241 GVLYVIGSTA
-251 MTMLL
+251 LTMLL
-256 PTSEIQSST
+256 PTSKIQSST
-265 GTLDALLRACELLGI
+265 GVLDALTRACELLGV
-280 PTLFV
+280 PMVFV
-285 QVIALG
+285 QVVAFG

-336 IVFQATLISVLLIG
+336 VIFQAILVSTLLIG
-350 VSYLPGVEAIYN
+350 VSYLPGVEVIYN
-362 MLVTMTALTTLFPY
+362 TLVTMTALTTLFPY

-406 STVTYAVT
+406 AVVTYSVF
-414 ALCVFAIICSA
+414 ALCVFAIICAA
-425 LPIMGSTQENIIYE
+425 LPIMGNTHDNIIYE
-439 AELIGGSILI
+439 AEMIGGSVLI
-449 IVSGLL
+449 VASGLL
-455 IWKKSGLENKV
+455 IWKRSGLKNKV
-466 IPVRDVKQTVP
+466 IPVKDVTQSVP
-477 ESEPETSGE
+477 ESESNE
-486 K
+486 

>member
-1 MKNKKITFWEL
+1 MGNKKITFWEL
-12 VMLNISALYGIR
+12 VMLNISALFGIR

-29 TSDAYLGLGAIPMW
+29 TSDTYLGLGAIPMW
-43 VILMFLFFVPQALMC
+43 VLMMFLFFVPQAFMC

-114 GRPELANNKLLVLVM
+114 GRPDLANNKLLVLIM
-129 SIVIIWILSIA
+129 SIAIIWILSIA
-140 SMKGMEFGKYFTS
+140 SMKGMEFGKYLTS
-153 VGSLGSTVPTVCLI
+153 AGSLGSTVPTVCLI
-167 VLSFVAIVFL
+167 VMSFLAVVIL

-185 FTVATLTPKLNMN
+185 YSVATMTPKLTMS
-198 SLVAISSI
+198 SLVEISSI
-206 MFAYT
+206 MFSYT

-228 NYPRAICTAAAII
+228 NYPKAIITAAAII
-241 GVLYAIGSIA
+241 GVLYVIGSTA
-251 MTMLL
+251 LTMLL
-256 PTSEIQSST
+256 PTSKIQSST
-265 GTLDALLRACELLGI
+265 GVLDALTRACELLGV
-280 PTLFV
+280 PMVFV
-285 QVIALG
+285 QVVAFG

-336 IVFQATLISVLLIG
+336 VIFQAILVSTLLIG
-350 VSYLPGVEAIYN
+350 VSYLPGVEVIYN
-362 MLVTMTALTTLFPY
+362 TLVTMTALTTLFPY

-406 STVTYAVT
+406 AVVTYSVF
-414 ALCVFAIICSA
+414 ALCVFAIICAA
-425 LPIMGSTQENIIYE
+425 LPIMGNTHDNIIYE
-439 AELIGGSILI
+439 AEMIGGSVLI
-449 IVSGLL
+449 VASGLL
-455 IWKKSGLENKV
+455 IWKRSGLKNKV
-466 IPVRDVKQTVP
+466 IPVKDVTQSVP
-477 ESEPETSGE
+477 ESESNE
-486 K
+486 

>member
-1 MKNKKITFWEL
+1 MGNKKITFWEL
-12 VMLNISALYGIR
+12 VMLNISALFGIR

-29 TSDAYLGLGAIPMW
+29 TSDTYLGLGAIPMW
-43 VILMFLFFVPQALMC
+43 VLMMFLFFVPQAFMC

-114 GRPELANNKLLVLVM
+114 GRPDLANNKLLVLIM
-129 SIVIIWILSIA
+129 SIAIIWILSIA
-140 SMKGMEFGKYFTS
+140 SMKGMEFGKYLTS
-153 VGSLGSTVPTVCLI
+153 AGSLGSTVPTVCLI
-167 VLSFVAIVFL
+167 VMSFLAVVIL

-185 FTVATLTPKLNMN
+185 YSVAMMTPKLTMS
-198 SLVAISSI
+198 SLVEISSI
-206 MFAYT
+206 MFSYT

-228 NYPRAICTAAAII
+228 NYPKAIITAAAII
-241 GVLYAIGSIA
+241 GVLYVIGSTA
-251 MTMLL
+251 LTMLL
-256 PTSEIQSST
+256 PTSKIQSST
-265 GTLDALLRACELLGI
+265 GVLDALTRACELLGV
-280 PTLFV
+280 PMVFV
-285 QVIALG
+285 QVVAFG

-336 IVFQATLISVLLIG
+336 VIFQAILVSTLLIG
-350 VSYLPGVEAIYN
+350 VSYLPGVEVIYN
-362 MLVTMTALTTLFPY
+362 TLVTMTALTTLFPY

-406 STVTYAVT
+406 AVVTYSVF
-414 ALCVFAIICSA
+414 ALCVFAIICAA
-425 LPIMGSTQENIIYE
+425 LPIMGNTHDNIIYE
-439 AELIGGSILI
+439 AEMIGGSVLI
-449 IVSGLL
+449 VASGLL
-455 IWKKSGLENKV
+455 IWKRSGLKNKV
-466 IPVRDVKQTVP
+466 IPVKDVTQSVP
-477 ESEPETSGE
+477 ESESNE
-486 K
+486 

>member
-1 MKNKKITFWEL
+1 MGKKKITFWEL

-43 VILMFLFFVPQALMC
+43 VILMFIFFVPQALMC
-58 AEMAAS
+58 AELASS
-64 YPHDGGLAYWVK
+64 YPNDGGLAYWVK
-76 VAFGTKYGFLVSW
+76 VAYGTKYGFLVSW

-107 VNATYMV
+107 VNATYMI
-114 GRPELANNKLLVLVM
+114 GRPDLANNKLLVLVM
-129 SIVIIWILSIA
+129 SIIIIWVLSIA

-167 VLSFVAIVFL
+167 VLSFLAIVFL

-185 FTVATLTPKLNMN
+185 FTVANLTPKLNMN

-265 GTLDALLRACELLGI
+265 GTLDALMRACELLGI
-280 PTLFV
+280 PSVFV
-285 QVIALG
+285 QVIAFG

-312 GFVEPGVFSE
+312 GFVEPGVFSKK
-322 RITKVNEHGIPTKA
+322 ITEVNEHGIPTKA
-336 IVFQATLISVLLIG
+336 VIFQAILISALLAG

-362 MLVTMTALTTLFPY
+362 ALVTMTALTTLFPY
-376 VFLFLAYGKIKREKE
+376 VLLFLAYGKIKREKE
-391 DLDGLYVMTK
+391 DIPGLYVMTE

-406 STVTYAVT
+406 SVVTYAVT

-425 LPIMGSTQENIIYE
+425 LPIMGSTHENIIYE
-439 AELIGGSILI
+439 AELIGGGALI
-449 IVSGLL
+449 IISGLL
-455 IWKKSGLENKV
+455 IWKHSGLPNKV
-466 IPVRDVKQTVP
+466 IPVKEVKQTVL
-477 ESEPETSGE
+477 EDDEEKGE
-486 K
+486 